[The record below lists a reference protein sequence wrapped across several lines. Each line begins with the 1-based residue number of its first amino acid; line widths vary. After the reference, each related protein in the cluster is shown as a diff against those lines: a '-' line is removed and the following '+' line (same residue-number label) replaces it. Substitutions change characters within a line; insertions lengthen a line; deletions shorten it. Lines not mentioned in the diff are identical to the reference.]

1 MIPITAT
8 LTHKQAQAALGALL
22 GAAVGDAL
30 GAPFEFRP
38 AGLYAKR
45 FPKAVLGGIGE
56 MVGGGAFNWEPAEF
70 TDDTQMAMALAES
83 ILSCRGDF
91 EMETTWNHF
100 VAWSKQATDIGN
112 TTSAS
117 LGLHD
122 FRTAAQE
129 AHEAVGQSGGNGSVM
144 RIAPIGIAGVLWGRA
159 RTMEIARL
167 QSSLTHFDPMAGWA
181 AAIAAEVIRACI
193 AGEEFTRAVSE
204 ATQLV
209 EDDHRDLFTEYL
221 AESWTPDQ
229 SDITNG
235 AAFVCL
241 AQAVWAVRNTSSF
254 EEAVVAAV
262 NLGDDADTVAAV
274 TGALAGAVYG
284 IQQIPARWTTY
295 VHGTVTQPDGS
306 KKHYFQDDLMNIA
319 RQLVGKPVRPATPPE
334 PSVKFG
340 KVHEI
345 GVYAGNLLGAPQA
358 DKNIAVVSLCRM
370 EDRLHAHPYRREYYI
385 IDKSQE
391 GHNPH
396 LRSIVEDAVASINA
410 FLEEGREVLVH
421 CHGGRSRTGFILKAW
436 YMNKFNADHT
446 TAEQWII
453 ENWAESYPATNSD
466 FVAFLVNDWE

>member
-1 MIPITAT
+1 MIPINPINPRK

-30 GAPFEFRP
+30 GAPFEFQP
-38 AGLYAKR
+38 AGSYAKR

-56 MVGGGAFNWEPAEF
+56 MTGGGAFNWEPGEF

-117 LGLHD
+117 LG
-122 FRTAAQE
+122 
-129 AHEAVGQSGGNGSVM
+129 QSGGNGSVM
-144 RIAPIGIAGVLWGRA
+144 RIAPIGIAGVQWGRA
-159 RTMEIARL
+159 RTIEIARL

-235 AAFVCL
+235 VAFVCL

-306 KKHYFQDDLMNIA
+306 RKHYFQHDLMNIA
-319 RQLVGKPVRPATPPE
+319 RRLVGKIVQPNTRPE
-334 PSVKFG
+334 PTVKLG

-345 GVYAGNLLGAPQA
+345 GVYAGNLLGALQA
-358 DKNIAVVSLCRM
+358 DKNMGVVSLCRM
-370 EDRLHAHPYRREYYI
+370 EDLLHEYPYRREYYI
-385 IDKSQE
+385 IDKSQQ

-410 FLEEGREVLVH
+410 FLEERREVLVH

-436 YMNKFNADHT
+436 YMKKFNANHT